1 MLMLNASSATKLVTL
16 TVASFMLASSSSAAP
31 VINRQGESPSLP
43 AADCVKIQDDIDC
56 SKLVPIK
63 VDTSGCDPSLVDTTQ
78 PWTVT
83 LVNCEHHDDTI
94 KLADIVG
101 GAVQKDH
108 TWNVQVQP
116 NTIAAFNSNVASTN
130 SKYHIQVEL
139 ITKDGNERL
148 FGKTTSFI
156 ISKSLQKRDDDVV
169 VTPIDNPAVPMLPP
183 HLSTNNAVPVD
194 NAAIAPIDNVAV
206 PPADNAAIPEVTG
219 IDQSQDPTQAA
230 VNPAIDVLA
239 VPPAILLPTVKTP
252 DDLVAP
258 LPTVK
263 SPSIIDTNNGDVP
276 NPSGPNQSKPG
287 DPAAVQIIHEP
298 KKRPSAGEVFFK
310 YAGAG
315 SAILSTIGPGLG
327 GVVGGVV
334 GGAAGLVIGL
344 TAALVISLYYAP
356 NVA

>member
-43 AADCVKIQDDIDC
+43 AVDCVKIQDDIDC
-56 SKLVPIK
+56 SKLVQGEQVPIK

-83 LVNCEHHDDTI
+83 LVNCEHHDDTL

-130 SKYHIQVEL
+130 FKYHIQVEL

-169 VTPIDNPAVPMLPP
+169 YAIPP
-183 HLSTNNAVPVD
+183 VDNAVPVD

-230 VNPAIDVLA
+230 ANPAIDVLA
-239 VPPAILLPTVKTP
+239 VPPAIPLPTVKTP
-252 DDLVAP
+252 DDPVAP

-298 KKRPSAGEVFFK
+298 KKRPSAGEVFLK